1 MQGGGATGARARAAV
16 GGLGQVRG
24 GGAHVWAPVW
34 ARCVGGR
41 VGEERRG
48 RLGQPSSILG
58 VADRSQ
64 GQGGRY

>member
-1 MQGGGATGARARAAV
+1 MQGGGATRARAGAAV

-24 GGAHVWAPVW
+24 GGAHDWAPVW

-48 RLGQPSSILG
+48 RPGQASST
-58 VADRSQ
+58 
-64 GQGGRY
+64 GGR